1 MQSRRW
7 SAAYVRVAGV
17 TLLVGGQVLT
27 TRLAVAQQ
35 QPPGGGAPAAGAP
48 GAAPGVPGAT
58 PAVPAVPGGVP
69 GASGLK
75 DALER
80 SARTGRPLLAMA
92 GSKTCGPCQEL
103 LKRLSTD
110 ASLAP
115 YLAAYIP
122 LKIDTDG
129 PDWGTFSQR
138 YRTQGNTIPK
148 LFVIRSDGEQIY
160 GECGSHAGAQLPT
173 VLGQALTQCG
183 AILTDQ
189 QVLQA
194 ENTLLKVNKLL
205 SEERTDEAIAALVPA
220 LENYGGSY
228 AMASQEVA
236 KLGKEMVARGQK
248 ALSDAEQ
255 KLSIEDVALEGAIE
269 LVSTNRTYVRL
280 PEMNLAL
287 RDAMRKYRKEETTKE
302 LLRQAEQ
309 FDKAAQFAKKK
320 QPKKAMSAY
329 QVIAAKYEGTHAAT
343 LAETRMAELEGQGVE
358 RGAAPAVEAPTTR
371 TASSRKPAA
380 AASEHSA
387 EDLRKAQSYLRNAKT
402 FASKNN
408 TAKAREYLEKVVALV
423 PGSKEAQQAEQL
435 LGELK

>member
-1 MQSRRW
+1 MQTRRW
-7 SAAYVRVAGV
+7 FAGYVAVAGV
-17 TLLVGGQVLT
+17 TLLVASQFFPGRQVH
-27 TRLAVAQQ
+27 AQQ
-35 QPPGGGAPAAGAP
+35 QQP
-48 GAAPGVPGAT
+48 GAVPGAPGAT
-58 PAVPAVPGGVP
+58 PAVPGVPGGVP

-75 DALER
+75 DALDR

-92 GSKTCGPCQEL
+92 GSKTCAPCQEL

-110 ASLAP
+110 ASLAQ
-115 YLAAYIP
+115 YLINYIP
-122 LKIDTDG
+122 IKIDTDG
-129 PDWGTFSQR
+129 PDWQTFAQK
-138 YRTQGNTIPK
+138 YKAPGNSIPI
-148 LFVIRSDGEQIY
+148 LFVVRADGEQIY
-160 GECGSHAGAQLPT
+160 GQSGSHPGAQLPT

-183 AILTDQ
+183 AILNDQ

-220 LENYGGSY
+220 LENFGGSY
-228 AMASQEVA
+228 AMAAQEVA
-236 KLGKEMVARGQK
+236 KLGKEMIARGQK

-269 LVSTNRTYVRL
+269 LVAANRTYVRL
-280 PEMNLAL
+280 PDMNLAL
-287 RDAMRKYRKEETTKE
+287 RDAMRKYRKEDTTKE

-329 QVIAAKYEGTHAAT
+329 QVIAAKYDGTHAAT
-343 LAETRMAELEGQGVE
+343 LAETKIAELEGQGVE
-358 RGAAPAVEAPTTR
+358 QGAAPAADAPAAR
-371 TASSRKPAA
+371 TASRREPAA

-402 FASKNN
+402 FASKSN
-408 TAKAREYLEKVVALV
+408 TAKAREYLNKVVALV
-423 PGSKEAQQAEQL
+423 PGSDEAQQAEHL

>member
-1 MQSRRW
+1 MKTRCW
-7 SAAYVRVAGV
+7 FAGYVAVAGV
-17 TLLVGGQVLT
+17 TLLVAGQFF
-27 TRLAVAQQ
+27 AVRRANAQQ
-35 QPPGGGAPAAGAP
+35 QQPGAVGAPAAAPGAP
-48 GAAPGVPGAT
+48 GAT
-58 PAVPAVPGGVP
+58 PAVPGGVP

-75 DALER
+75 EALDR

-110 ASLAP
+110 ASLAQ
-115 YLAAYIP
+115 YLINYIP
-122 LKIDTDG
+122 IKIDTDG
-129 PDWGTFSQR
+129 PDWQTFAQK
-138 YRTQGNTIPK
+138 YKAPGNSIPI
-148 LFVIRSDGEQIY
+148 LFVVRADGEQIY
-160 GECGSHAGAQLPT
+160 GQSGSHAGAQLPT
-173 VLGQALTQCG
+173 VLGQARTQCG
-183 AILTDQ
+183 AILNAQ

-194 ENTLLKVNKLL
+194 ENTLTKVNKLL

-220 LENYGGSY
+220 LENFGGSY
-228 AMASQEVA
+228 ALAAQEVV

-248 ALSDAEQ
+248 ALADAEQ

-269 LVSTNRTYVRL
+269 LVAANRTYVRL

-287 RDAMRKYRKEETTKE
+287 REAMRKYRKEETTKE

-329 QVIAAKYEGTHAAT
+329 QVIAAKYDGTHAAT
-343 LAETRMAELEGQGVE
+343 LAETKIAELEGQGVE
-358 RGAAPAVEAPTTR
+358 RGAAPATDAPAAR

-380 AASEHSA
+380 AASEHSS

-402 FASKNN
+402 FASKSNS
-408 TAKAREYLEKVVALV
+408 AKAREYLNKVVALV